1 MSTGPTS
8 ALTHDAG
15 MRAQAS
21 ARVYVDEDT
30 EQTLTAGYRHY
41 FSYSMGSFVVVV
53 VVVVVVASLPPT
65 IWHHFNHLAQ
75 AKSPW
80 NYFVLFSHI
89 SV

>member
-8 ALTHDAG
+8 ALTHNAG

-21 ARVYVDEDT
+21 ARVYVDEDA
-30 EQTLTAGYRHY
+30 EQTLTAGYRHN
-41 FSYSMGSFVVVV
+41 FSYSMDPFVVV

-65 IWHHFNHLAQ
+65 IWHHFNHLAL
-75 AKSPW
+75 AKSSW
-80 NYFVLFSHI
+80 NYFVLFNHI